1 MHLRR
6 LLTLSVLFVAVSPL
20 YAQQDF
26 AGKWQAQASKTQAEQ
41 PRWMT
46 PLVTVTPRLEQEF
59 RSDFLRQKMAT
70 GDDQINYGNGKG
82 LELIPARRVELIV
95 NVPPYLQHNSR
106 TSEDGFGDMSFL
118 AKYRILSS
126 NEEQHN
132 YILTAFLAGS
142 IPTGSYKNGS
152 TSAIVIPTIAGGKG
166 LGKFDL
172 QSTLGVSLPVDNV
185 KELGHA
191 VAFNNALQYHVTRQL
206 WPQVEFNTTFF
217 RGGSHDGM
225 KQNFITP
232 GVIFG
237 RIPLSH
243 QHKRWALALGTGF
256 QIATTHYHQYDHNWI
271 FTVRMPF

>member
-1 MHLRR
+1 MFIRKIAVVTA
-6 LLTLSVLFVAVSPL
+6 LLFAATSIH
-20 YAQQDF
+20 AQQSF
-26 AGKWQAQASKTQAEQ
+26 LGRWQAQASKTQAEQ
-41 PRWMT
+41 PHWMT

-59 RSDFLRQKMAT
+59 RSDFLRQKMST

-82 LELIPARRVELIV
+82 LELIPARRIELIF
-95 NVPPYLQHNSR
+95 NAPPYLQHNNPTLKDS
-106 TSEDGFGDMSFL
+106 FGDVSFL
-118 AKYRILSS
+118 AKYRIFAS
-126 NEEQHN
+126 NEAHHN
-132 YILTAFLAGS
+132 TILTAFLAGS

-152 TSAIVIPTIAGGKG
+152 SSAVVTPTIAGGKG
-166 LGKFDL
+166 YGKLDL
-172 QSTLGVSLPVDNV
+172 QTTLGVSLPVDDV
-185 KELGHA
+185 KQIGRA

-217 RGGSHDGM
+217 NGGSNDGK

-243 QHKRWALALGTGF
+243 QHKRLALALGTGL

-271 FTVRMPF
+271 FTMRMPF

>member
-6 LLTLSVLFVAVSPL
+6 FLICTALLAAGLPMH
-20 YAQQDF
+20 AQQSF
-26 AGKWQAQASKTQAEQ
+26 IGKWQAQASKTQAEQ
-41 PRWMT
+41 PHWMT

-59 RSDFLRQKMAT
+59 RADFLRQKMST

-82 LELIPARRVELIV
+82 LELIPSRRIELIF
-95 NVPPYLQHNSR
+95 NVPPYIQHNNPSIK
-106 TSEDGFGDMSFL
+106 DGFGDVSFL
-118 AKYRILSS
+118 AKYRILAS
-126 NEEQHN
+126 NEERHN

-152 TSAIVIPTIAGGKG
+152 TSAIVTPTIAGGKG

-172 QSTLGVSLPVDNV
+172 QSTLGVSLPVDDV
-185 KELGHA
+185 KEIGHP

-206 WPQVEFNTTFF
+206 WPQVEFNATFF
-217 RGGSHDGM
+217 NGGSNDG
-225 KQNFITP
+225 KTQNFITP

-237 RIPLSH
+237 RIPLSEE
-243 QHKRWALALGTGF
+243 HKRLALVFGTGF